1 MKKKRERERER
12 ERERMSSKKP
22 FEEEV
27 NNIEQRSLILFRMG
41 LFAAAHGWRQSEKV
55 PCP

>member
-1 MKKKRERERER
+1 MKKKKERERER
-12 ERERMSSKKP
+12 EKERMSSKKP